1 MRSSGV
7 EGVLSKM
14 TLSLGIWTRLH
25 ETFISPNLRVFGVS
39 RKPKGASVFVCPWIP
54 PGVGLGDGSV
64 QEVQEKET
72 KNHVAQMPTKTGYT
86 KAPKNTTL
94 QKHLNIWFPPSPRK
108 KQSRST

>member
-1 MRSSGV
+1 MSRSLLDPQANQIG
-7 EGVLSKM
+7 
-14 TLSLGIWTRLH
+14 
-25 ETFISPNLRVFGVS
+25 F
-39 RKPKGASVFVCPWIP
+39 
-54 PGVGLGDGSV
+54 GDGSV

-72 KNHVAQMPTKTGYT
+72 KNHVAQTPTKTGYT